1 MKLPVIR
8 KIRKEDLGGD
18 VPGWVDRLLSP
29 MNQFIEQVGVAITG
43 RLTFEENVSGKFVT
57 QDFTHNVALEVNLQD
72 TREPLGIV
80 PIFSQGQ
87 LISAYGWER
96 LDNGNISL
104 TLQFA
109 SGSGTASSRVLV
121 LFK

>member
-8 KIRKEDLGGD
+8 KIRKEDLGAD
-18 VPGWVDRLLSP
+18 VPGWVDRMLSP

-43 RLTFEENVSGKFVT
+43 RLTFEENMSGKIIN
-57 QDFTHNVALEVNLQD
+57 QSFTHNVALEISLQD
-72 TREPLGIV
+72 SRDPLGIM
-80 PIFSQGQ
+80 PIYSQGQ
-87 LISAYGWER
+87 NISAYGWER
-96 LDNGNISL
+96 LDNGNISI

-121 LFK
+121 IYK